1 MSLGWPTFFIME
13 MDLVKGVWVVSMQ
26 GALYVFDWLF
36 MFLNN
41 TQRKSLKLSEA
52 TVVQFEAV
60 ESPEEKCVESSHESP
75 DDEDSVSINRFL

>member
-1 MSLGWPTFFIME
+1 
-13 MDLVKGVWVVSMQ
+13 
-26 GALYVFDWLF
+26 

-52 TVVQFEAV
+52 TVGLFEAA

-75 DDEDSVSINRFL
+75 DDEDSVSIGFHNESDDEAVLNCLD